1 MVREP
6 YQRVNL
12 KGIGRTSAA
21 RYPEFIMA
29 ALPSSQTIRSGTESV
44 NVVIA
49 QARKT
54 TPGKFVTAWGAL
66 RAGEGAI
73 LIAWQLL
80 FSLFPL
86 VVGILSIVGLVLRN
100 PERQAAI
107 AESIARQFPEQ
118 ASDLVAFISETRDL
132 GGIFGLVSIVGLL
145 WSGSNLFGA
154 MAAVFDRFYG
164 VPDRGFVQQRLIS
177 FLMMAV
183 YAVLVSVSVA
193 STSLTG
199 FVVGLSEEV
208 LPIDVP
214 YFAFAL
220 GWAVSLLA
228 AVLMF
233 LVLYR
238 VVPNARLR
246 LWHVWKGAVLAGVL
260 FVALTQ
266 VFPLYLHFLG
276 AGFAAYKALG
286 VFLLLMTWFY
296 FLGMILCAGALLN
309 AVLSGH
315 YPASAPRPAPIRGK
329 RGRDQRR
336 DEAESSGPV
345 KVLVWT
351 GLVAAMSSLMLLL
364 SRRLAIGLWR
374 ALTHREPPV

>member
-1 MVREP
+1 M
-6 YQRVNL
+6 N
-12 KGIGRTSAA
+12 S
-21 RYPEFIMA
+21 
-29 ALPSSQTIRSGTESV
+29 TIE
-44 NVVIA
+44 

-54 TPGKFVTAWGAL
+54 VIGKFVTAWGEL

-86 VVGILSIVGLVLRN
+86 VVGILSIVGLVLRD
-100 PERQAAI
+100 PGRQAAI
-107 AESIARQFPEQ
+107 ADSIARQFPEQ
-118 ASDLVAFISETRDL
+118 AGDLVAFISETRDL
-132 GGIFGLVSIVGLL
+132 GGIFGIISVVGLL
-145 WSGSNLFGA
+145 WSGSNLFGT

-164 VPDRGFVQQRLIS
+164 APDRGFIQQRLIA

-193 STSLTG
+193 SSSLTG
-199 FVVGLSEEV
+199 FLVGISEEV
-208 LPIDVP
+208 LPFEVP
-214 YFAFAL
+214 HFAFAV
-220 GWAVSLLA
+220 GWAVSLGSA
-228 AVLMF
+228 ILMF

-238 VVPNARLR
+238 VVPNASIRI
-246 LWHVWKGAVLAGVL
+246 WHVWKGAVLAGVL

-309 AVLSGH
+309 AILSGH
-315 YPASAPRPAPIRGK
+315 CPVFAPNPGPGQDSRAKAR
-329 RGRDQRR
+329 QR
-336 DEAESSGPV
+336 AEEGSTGPV
-345 KVLVWT
+345 KVLVWA
-351 GLVAAMSSLMLLL
+351 GLTAATSSLMLILA
-364 SRRLAIGLWR
+364 RRSAVSIWR
-374 ALTHREPPV
+374 ALTRQEPPG

>member
-1 MVREP
+1 M
-6 YQRVNL
+6 
-12 KGIGRTSAA
+12 AA
-21 RYPEFIMA
+21 RS
-29 ALPSSQTIRSGTESV
+29 SSQAIRSGTESV
-44 NVVIA
+44 NVAIE

-54 TPGKFVTAWGAL
+54 ALGRFVTAWGEL

-86 VVGILSIVGLVLRN
+86 VVGILSLIGLVLRN
-100 PERQAAI
+100 PERQTAI
-107 AESIARQFPEQ
+107 AESIAQQFPEQ

-132 GGIFGLVSIVGLL
+132 GGIFGIISIVGLL
-145 WSGSNLFGA
+145 WSGSNLFGT

-164 VPDRGFVQQRLIS
+164 APDRNFVQQRLIS

-183 YAVLVSVSVA
+183 YAVLASVSVA
-193 STSLTG
+193 SSSLTG

-208 LPIDVP
+208 LPFEVP
-214 YFAFAL
+214 NFAFVV
-220 GWAVSLLA
+220 GWTVSLLSA
-228 AVLMF
+228 ILMF
-233 LVLYR
+233 LILYR
-238 VVPNARLR
+238 VVPNARIR
-246 LWHVWKGAVLAGVL
+246 FWHVWKGAVLAGVL

-296 FLGMILCAGALLN
+296 FLGLILCAGTLLN

-315 YPASAPRPAPIRGK
+315 CPVLAPKAETTREQRSRARK
-329 RGRDQRR
+329 RED
-336 DEAESSGPV
+336 DKEDAESGGPI
-345 KVLVWT
+345 KVVIWA
-351 GLVAAMSSLMLLL
+351 GLTAATTSLTLILA
-364 SRRLAIGLWR
+364 RRLAVTIWR
-374 ALTHREPPV
+374 ALTNREPPG

>member
-1 MVREP
+1 MSTTVDHAIEQAKRRAE
-6 YQRVNL
+6 
-12 KGIGRTSAA
+12 
-21 RYPEFIMA
+21 
-29 ALPSSQTIRSGTESV
+29 
-44 NVVIA
+44 

-54 TPGKFVTAWGAL
+54 LPGKFAVAWGEL

-86 VVGILSIVGLVLRN
+86 VVGLLSIVGLVLRDPN
-100 PERQAAI
+100 RQAAI
-107 AESIARQFPEQ
+107 AASIASQFPEQ
-118 ASDLVAFISETRDL
+118 ASDLVAFIAETRDL

-145 WSGSNLFGA
+145 WSGSNLFGT
-154 MAAVFDRFYG
+154 MATVFDRFYG
-164 VPDRGFVQQRLIS
+164 VPDRSFVQQRLIS

-183 YAVLVSVSVA
+183 YAVLATVSVA
-193 STSLTG
+193 SSSLSS

-208 LPIDVP
+208 LPFEVP
-214 YFAFAL
+214 NFAFL
-220 GWAVSLLA
+220 VGWVVSLLSA
-228 AVLMF
+228 ILMF

-238 VVPNARLR
+238 VVPNAKIRV
-246 LWHVWKGAVLAGVL
+246 WHVGKGAILAGTL

-309 AVLSGH
+309 AIQSGH
-315 YPASAPRPAPIRGK
+315 WPAAVEADTTGRTSRK
-329 RGRDQRR
+329 RGQPEP
-336 DEAESSGPV
+336 DEEASSGPV
-345 KVLVWT
+345 KVIVWAGLTAATTSLV
-351 GLVAAMSSLMLLL
+351 LILA
-364 SRRLAIGLWR
+364 RRLAVALWR
-374 ALTHREPPV
+374 AMYRQEPPG

>member
-1 MVREP
+1 
-6 YQRVNL
+6 
-12 KGIGRTSAA
+12 
-21 RYPEFIMA
+21 MA
-29 ALPSSQTIRSGTESV
+29 ALTSRETVRSSAQSV
-44 NVVIA
+44 NVA
-49 QARKT
+49 LEQARKT
-54 TPGKFVTAWGAL
+54 TLGRFVTAWGEL

-86 VVGILSIVGLVLRN
+86 VVGILSIIGLVLRN

-107 AESIARQFPEQ
+107 AESIAQQFPEQ
-118 ASDLVAFISETRDL
+118 AGDLVAFISETRDL
-132 GGIFGLVSIVGLL
+132 GGIFGIVSVVGLL
-145 WSGSNLFGA
+145 WSGSNLFGV
-154 MAAVFDRFYG
+154 MSTVFDRFYG
-164 VPDRGFVQQRLIS
+164 APDRSFIQQRLIS

-183 YAVLVSVSVA
+183 YAVLATVSVA
-193 STSLTG
+193 SSSVAG
-199 FVVGLSEEV
+199 VVVGLSEGV
-208 LPIDVP
+208 LREILGFDIP
-214 YFAFAL
+214 YVAFVA
-220 GWAVSLLA
+220 GWAISLLSA
-228 AVLMF
+228 ILMF

-238 VVPNARLR
+238 VVPNARIR

-315 YPASAPRPAPIRGK
+315 CPVPAPTPAPTRE
-329 RGRDQRR
+329 RR
-336 DEAESSGPV
+336 TKDREREEESSGAV
-345 KVLVWT
+345 KVLVWA
-351 GLVAAMSSLMLLL
+351 GLTAATTSLTLLL
-364 SRRLAIGLWR
+364 ARRLAVGLWR
-374 ALTHREPPV
+374 ALTNREPPV